1 MEKLCLKE
9 GQEFSITPQD
19 LQVFRDYF
27 SIIHHTKGRI
37 RLRANTKLKEYMKN
51 SAVDFQAF
59 LKFLEKTPL
68 IFSIKLNELIGSLT
82 IQYDAH
88 LLNPKVFED
97 LMRGEKLEEIAQII
111 NHHLKEGD

>member
-37 RLRANTKLKEYMKN
+37 RLRANTKLKEHVKN

-68 IFSIKLNELIGSLT
+68 IFSGSLT

-111 NHHLKEGD
+111 NHHLEKGD

>member
-1 MEKLCLKE
+1 M
-9 GQEFSITPQD
+9 
-19 LQVFRDYF
+19 
-27 SIIHHTKGRI
+27 
-37 RLRANTKLKEYMKN
+37 RADAKLKKYVEN

-68 IFSIKLNELIGSLT
+68 IFTIKLNELIGSLT

-97 LMRGEKLEEIAQII
+97 LMQGEKLEEIAQII
-111 NHHLKEGD
+111 NYHLQRRLNEG